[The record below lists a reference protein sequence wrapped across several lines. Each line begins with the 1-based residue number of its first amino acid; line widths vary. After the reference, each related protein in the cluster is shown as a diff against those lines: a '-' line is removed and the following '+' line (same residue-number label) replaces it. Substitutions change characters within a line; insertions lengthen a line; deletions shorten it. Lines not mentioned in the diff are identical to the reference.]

1 MNEQKYVDESESQI
15 VIELSD
21 AKDDVLKS
29 GFQQTPSKVPLP
41 SEPDMIDSDREHET
55 PKPKEI
61 PPKEEKLI
69 EETAEKQNAMEEEI
83 KEQDCKTTGKKG
95 KGGDEF
101 GDILESME
109 DLDKEIAERQ
119 EGDQK
124 QSMNRVD
131 FDSLADKKNGNNDE
145 LSLEDKYPLVN
156 RPACR

>member
-29 GFQQTPSKVPLP
+29 GIKESPSKVPLP
-41 SEPDMIDSDREHET
+41 SEPEMIDSDREHET

-61 PPKEEKLI
+61 LPKEEKLI

-83 KEQDCKTTGKKG
+83 KEQECKTTGKKG

-119 EGDQK
+119 EGD
-124 QSMNRVD
+124 
-131 FDSLADKKNGNNDE
+131 
-145 LSLEDKYPLVN
+145 
-156 RPACR
+156 